1 MDIETNNK
9 INERQFILAVCL
21 IIFGCI
27 LLLAGFIVSPT
38 GVIHGSVLA
47 AFGEICTMVGAIL
60 GINYASHKKIEK
72 IKEDLYDKITNG
84 GNDENTDR

>member
-1 MDIETNNK
+1 MDKKTNDK

-27 LLLAGFIVSPT
+27 LLLAGFFVSPT

-47 AFGEICTMVGAIL
+47 AYGEICTMVGAIL

-72 IKEDLYDKITNG
+72 IKEDLYDQITKG
-84 GNDENTDR
+84 DGNEDTDR

>member
-1 MDIETNNK
+1 MDRKTHDK

-72 IKEDLYDKITNG
+72 IKEDLYDQITKG
-84 GNDENTDR
+84 DGNENTDR

>member
-1 MDIETNNK
+1 MDKKTNDK
-9 INERQFILAVCL
+9 INERQFFLAVCL
-21 IIFGCI
+21 IIFGCV

-72 IKEDLYDKITNG
+72 IKEDLYDQITKG
-84 GNDENTDR
+84 DGNEDSDR

>member
-1 MDIETNNK
+1 MDRKTHDK

-60 GINYASHKKIEK
+60 GINYASREKIAK
-72 IKEDLYDKITNG
+72 IKEDLYDQITKGDDN
-84 GNDENTDR
+84 ENTDR

>member
-1 MDIETNNK
+1 MDIKTNNK

-21 IIFGCI
+21 IIFGCV
-27 LLLAGFIVSPT
+27 LLLGGFIVSPT

-72 IKEDLYDKITNG
+72 IKEDLYDQITKGDSNE
-84 GNDENTDR
+84 DSDR

>member
-1 MDIETNNK
+1 MDRRTNDNSS
-9 INERQFILAVCL
+9 ERQFILACCL
-21 IIFGCI
+21 VIFGCA

-60 GINYASHKKIEK
+60 GINYASHKKIEN
-72 IKEDLYDKITNG
+72 IKEDLYDRLTKG
-84 GNDENTDR
+84 GDDENTDR

>member
-1 MDIETNNK
+1 MDRKIHDK

-27 LLLAGFIVSPT
+27 LLLAGFIVSPA

-72 IKEDLYDKITNG
+72 IKEDLYDQITKG
-84 GNDENTDR
+84 DGNENTDR